1 VAEEESVNGRKKG
14 RERERGGREGRRDP
28 DSKGDFAGRKQEPE
42 RISER
47 GA

>member
-1 VAEEESVNGRKKG
+1 MEEKKEE